1 MAAFQSRQLAECHN
15 VARFPKTAFLETPR
29 ETLHETLLKRYLWYT
44 VAIIEFRWS
53 HEMRA
58 LGTTH

>member
-1 MAAFQSRQLAECHN
+1 MAAFQSRQLAECHY
-15 VARFPKTAFLETPR
+15 VGRSSKAAFLETPR
-29 ETLHETLLKRYLWYT
+29 ETLLKRYLWYT

>member
-44 VAIIEFRWS
+44 VAIIEFR
-53 HEMRA
+53 
-58 LGTTH
+58 

>member
-15 VARFPKTAFLETPR
+15 VARFPKTAFH

-44 VAIIEFRWS
+44 VAIIEFR
-53 HEMRA
+53 
-58 LGTTH
+58 

>member
-1 MAAFQSRQLAECHN
+1 MAAFPSRPLAECHN
-15 VARFPKTAFLETPR
+15 VGRFSKTAFHETP
-29 ETLHETLLKRYLWYT
+29 HETLLKRSFWYT

-58 LGTTH
+58 HGTTH